1 MLSQRFPFG
10 GPQMSEQNTQEPTM
24 EEILASIRRIISED
38 EAAPA
43 PVTAEEAGTNPHG
56 DEHEDILE
64 LTERVDEDGADETA
78 ESMFEAEPE
87 PVDAAL
93 ETSGDLDIYA
103 RREQAASAADL
114 DPEYAPM
121 GDDERLVSPPVAATA
136 SSAFVQLARTVEMGQ
151 PNTLEAIV
159 REMLRP
165 MLKEWLDTNLPE
177 IVEQAVQTEV
187 ERIARRRFS

>member
-1 MLSQRFPFG
+1 
-10 GPQMSEQNTQEPTM
+10 MSEQNTQEPTM

-43 PVTAEEAGTNPHG
+43 PVTAEEAGTSPHG
-56 DEHEDILE
+56 DEHEEILE
-64 LTERVDEDGADETA
+64 LTQRVE
-78 ESMFEAEPE
+78 E
-87 PVDAAL
+87 PVDADPIFDPEPEAEAAPAAL

-103 RREQAASAADL
+103 RRAQAASAADL
-114 DPEYAPM
+114 DPGY
-121 GDDERLVSPPVAATA
+121 DDVSEDEPLVSPPIAATA
-136 SSAFVQLARTVEMGQ
+136 SSAFVQLGRAVEMGQ

-165 MLKEWLDTNLPE
+165 MLKHWLDTNLPD
-177 IVEQAVQTEV
+177 IVEQAVQAEV

>member
-1 MLSQRFPFG
+1 
-10 GPQMSEQNTQEPTM
+10 M

-38 EAAPA
+38 EAPA
-43 PVTAEEAGTNPHG
+43 PVTADDAGTNPHG

-64 LTERVDEDGADETA
+64 LTQRVDTGEE
-78 ESMFEAEPE
+78 ESDSGSDSIFEPE
-87 PVDAAL
+87 PEPAPSPAL

-103 RREQAASAADL
+103 RRPQAASAADL
-114 DPEYAPM
+114 DPAY
-121 GDDERLVSPPVAATA
+121 DDVSDHEPLVSPPIAATA
-136 SSAFVQLARTVEMGQ
+136 SSAFVQLGRAVEMGQ

-165 MLKEWLDTNLPE
+165 MLKHWLDTNLPD
-177 IVEQAVQTEV
+177 IVEQAVQAEV

>member
-1 MLSQRFPFG
+1 
-10 GPQMSEQNTQEPTM
+10 MSEQNTQEPTM

-43 PVTAEEAGTNPHG
+43 PAAEESATPPHG

-64 LTERVDEDGADETA
+64 LTERVDESADTA
-78 ESMFEAEPE
+78 SESLFEPE
-87 PVDAAL
+87 PAPAPEPEPAAAAL

-103 RREQAASAADL
+103 RRAQAASAADL
-114 DPEYAPM
+114 DPAYDDVS
-121 GDDERLVSPPVAATA
+121 DDEPLVSPPIAATA
-136 SSAFVQLARTVEMGQ
+136 SSAFVHLGRAVEMGQ

-165 MLKEWLDTNLPE
+165 MLKHWLDTNLPD
-177 IVEQAVQTEV
+177 IVEQAVQAEV

>member
-1 MLSQRFPFG
+1 
-10 GPQMSEQNTQEPTM
+10 MSEQNTQEPTM

-43 PVTAEEAGTNPHG
+43 PTTAEEAGTSPHG

-64 LTERVDEDGADETA
+64 LTQRVEEPAA
-78 ESMFEAEPE
+78 EEPESIFEAEPGPTE
-87 PVDAAL
+87 AV

-103 RREQAASAADL
+103 RRQQAASAADL
-114 DPEYAPM
+114 EPDYDAVT
-121 GDDERLVSPPVAATA
+121 DDEPLVSRPVAATA
-136 SSAFVQLARTVEMGQ
+136 SSAFVQLQRSVEMGQ
-151 PNTLEAIV
+151 PNTLEEIV

-165 MLKEWLDTNLPE
+165 MLKHWLDTHLPD